1 MSKKR
6 DHPDAPPHPPAK
18 RARPD
23 GPGVPVPSQPTPS
36 SSDGIRA
43 AFQELK
49 HSFDSFVVLTDAH
62 AAELPKEFFRAL
74 RPVKGCMWR
83 LDGDYANTDY
93 VREAVGVLHRLA
105 TEAERIC
112 GGITNR
118 ELAERIVVGLYDF
131 QGAVF
136 DLKGAAGLVV

>member
-1 MSKKR
+1 MES
-6 DHPDAPPHPPAK
+6 PPQVPGPP
-18 RARPD
+18 
-23 GPGVPVPSQPTPS
+23 PVPPPTN
-36 SSDGIRA
+36 GIRG
-43 AFQELK
+43 AFEELK
-49 HSFDSFVVLTDAH
+49 HSFDSLVVLTDTH

-74 RPVKGCMWR
+74 RPVKGCVWR
-83 LDGDYANTDY
+83 LDADYSNADY

-118 ELAERIVVGLYDF
+118 ELADCIVVGLYDF

-136 DLKGAAGLVV
+136 DLRGAAGLVA